1 MISEGTRRA
10 GPYTSNGVQTA
21 FAFAFKVLAEAD
33 VVVTLTSTLG
43 AEAVAVLTTEYTVT
57 LNPDQDS
64 DPGGEITML
73 TAPDGPSVTITSGMV
88 IEQPDIY
95 TNTGGFYPRV
105 LNDSLDRVTINV
117 QQLDERLGRT
127 PQRPL
132 DPSALDGAIP
142 VLSSDGSIAWSTA
155 VDFEGPTGP
164 VGPAGASG
172 NIVGLFGDIATSTVD
187 AALDIIQ
194 TTGFSTIGIGA
205 ATYINDAAATSTLA
219 AAYPLCCVADAGG
232 RYWRLHAGGAAL
244 TPEMVGA
251 VGTPGVNDQPKI
263 RQLLTY
269 GTVSGY
275 LWWDFPKTYELWRP
289 AQVTTEG
296 LWGPDIAY
304 LAIQGTKAMITGRAG
319 QGTFILKNTVGANNT
334 TIGAGATYRARA
346 IGLMPGTF
354 APGQSPTTTMEWFI
368 QHNIS
373 VDGTFG
379 YAGSIFNWPAA
390 GSDVRHKGFAAQDAT
405 INYIETLGCIYKDF
419 GGEVYYVGGAGIGEQ
434 LVVDSV
440 FRLSPQCAFNP
451 GGSGSKIVARNVQ
464 AGESYQA
471 IEGIMGLD
479 ATFDNCRFYDFYSS
493 GATGGPDPDFAV
505 GYPFNFPTRSS
516 VRRPPLIH
524 YKNCRF
530 EGASDSFYA
539 GSFSV
544 FEGLTAVDCTMNIQA
559 HARDITIRGVSI
571 CDQKSAYPA
580 VNLSGPVD
588 VTTQFPSAPGGVFT
602 EPPRN
607 IIIDIHTVRSDDAQA
622 DARYFSQIINVT
634 GVVDVSLASA
644 ALHSISCRISGDA
657 QTPFSYGGTVYA
669 LSRLPSTE
677 VTAFNNTTGQPYGG
691 DFASPTADFT
701 HEVKGPALTIYNGT
715 VGAWVITLG
724 TTVAPGHGQEFTIFK
739 GQAGGPTPV
748 LNDGG
753 NLKLG
758 AATRTL
764 TTQYGYLKLKFDKN
778 SGRFVET
785 GFIT

>member
-1 MISEGTRRA
+1 MSLFDPGQVPA
-10 GPYTSNGVQTA
+10 MDNNGNPNINA
-21 FAFAFKVLAEAD
+21 RWRF
-33 VVVTLTSTLG
+33 TLTGTTTNAAVYADAELTTPLG
-43 AEAVAVLTTEYTVT
+43 AYVDADAGGRYPNIYLDDTITYRAREWPTHAETGTATKDIDPVNSVIFGGGAAIGLYASIAGVAI
-57 LNPDQDS
+57 D
-64 DPGGEITML
+64 
-73 TAPDGPSVTITSGMV
+73 ASVTM
-88 IEQPDIY
+88 IE
-95 TNTGGFYPRV
+95 
-105 LNDSLDRVTINV
+105 
-117 QQLDERLGRT
+117 
-127 PQRPL
+127 
-132 DPSALDGAIP
+132 
-142 VLSSDGSIAWSTA
+142 
-155 VDFEGPTGP
+155 
-164 VGPAGASG
+164 
-172 NIVGLFGDIATSTVD
+172 
-187 AALDIIQ
+187 
-194 TTGFSTIGIGA
+194 TTGFTTVGTGA

-219 AAYPLCCVADAGG
+219 AAYPLCCTADAALPV
-232 RYWRLHAGGAAL
+232 RYWRLWTGGDAL

-251 VGTPGVNDQPKI
+251 SSTTGVNARTAIQ
-263 RQLLTY
+263 QLATY
-269 GTVSGY
+269 MAVSDY
-275 LWWDFPKTYELWRP
+275 RWLDFPKTYELWRP

-304 LAIQGTKAMITGRAG
+304 LAVQGGKFKITGRAG
-319 QGTFILKNTVGANNT
+319 QYTFKLKNTVGANNT
-334 TIGAGATYRARA
+334 TVGIGATYRARA
-346 IGLMPGTF
+346 IGLMPGVYTANTF
-354 APGQSPTTTMEWFI
+354 PIPGVVDWFI
-368 QHNIS
+368 QHDIS

-379 YAGSIFNWPAA
+379 YTGSIFNWPTT
-390 GSDVRHKGFAAQDAT
+390 GSDVRHKGFAAQDVTAT
-405 INYIETLGCIYKDF
+405 YIETQRCYYKDF
-419 GGEVYYVGGAGIGEQ
+419 AGEVYYMGGGGIGEQ

-451 GGSGSKIVARNVQ
+451 GASGPKLVARNVQ

-479 ATFDNCRFYDFYSS
+479 ATFDSCRFYDFSSS
-493 GATGGPDPDFAV
+493 GATGGPDPSIAS

-516 VRRPPLIH
+516 VRRPPLTH

-530 EGASDSFYA
+530 EGASDSFYV

-544 FEGLTAVDCTMNIQA
+544 FEGLTAVDCMMNIQA

-571 CDQKSAYPA
+571 CDQKSAYAA

-607 IIIDIHTVRSDDAQA
+607 IIIDIHTMRSDDAQA
-622 DARYFSQIINVT
+622 DSRFMSQGINVV

-644 ALHSISCRISGDA
+644 ALHSISCKVSGDA
-657 QTPFSYGGTVYA
+657 QTPFIYGGTVYA
-669 LSRLPSTE
+669 LSRLPSIE

-691 DFASPTADFT
+691 DFASPTANFT

-764 TTQYGYLKLKFDKN
+764 TTQYGILTLKFDKN